1 MEHFG
6 QPISNVV
13 AYPVGDQVIGAHVM
27 VQSHVL
33 PLVEVGSVPPPVIP
47 HCCDRHVIRT
57 ETHVTIIEVQAK
69 MSAFPR
75 AISHAAVEECA
86 RVSILEAL
94 EADDVTPTPAAY
106 ARGLRAMTQRIAN
119 RMRQYGVKI
128 T

>member
-6 QPISNVV
+6 SPISNVV
-13 AYPVGDQVIGAHVM
+13 AYPVGDQVIGAHVV
-27 VQSHVL
+27 VQSHAL
-33 PLVEVGSVPPPVIP
+33 PLIDAGSVPPPMIP
-47 HCCDRHVIRT
+47 KCCDRHVIRT
-57 ETHVTIIEVQAK
+57 KTHVAIIEVEVK

-75 AISHAAVEECA
+75 VISHEDVEACA

-94 EADDVTPTPAAY
+94 EADNLTPTPAAY

-119 RMRQYGVKI
+119 RMRQYGVEI